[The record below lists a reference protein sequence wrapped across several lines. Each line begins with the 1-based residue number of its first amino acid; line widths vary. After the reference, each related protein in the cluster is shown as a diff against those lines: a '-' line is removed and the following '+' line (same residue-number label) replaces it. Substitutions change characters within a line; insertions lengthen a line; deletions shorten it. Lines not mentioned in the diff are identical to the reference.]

1 MADVAK
7 FAELLKALISPTN
20 AERQQAETLYQQAKA
35 GEADQLLI
43 GFCAVLAQ
51 PGLEE
56 AVRRQAA
63 VLLRQLVTLGSEK
76 DFVFARV
83 TAPNKQAIAAE
94 LLSRFKGEEDSKL
107 QKKIGEVVAKLA
119 ECVSDDDEKGW
130 LAPGQKGWPTL
141 LPEMLQMADCSQNP
155 NPNSCEAALR
165 LVKDLIQP
173 MREAVVNAQQVLG
186 GLIQNGL
193 GGENLKIKCAS
204 LLLICEMVGV
214 LDKKD
219 WAPLIATG
227 PILNSVLLQL
237 AQANQQDD
245 VQECLQAFVEV
256 ASIEPDFFKK
266 QLSDSLEPAKILSTL
281 VKTREGVEEGIRN
294 LALEWLVT
302 YSEKK
307 PKWIAKSAP
316 NFAPL
321 ALECC
326 MDLML
331 EVEQGDEALNEWA
344 TRMDDE
350 EGEEDSDELF
360 HSGEEAIDRVVEAVG
375 METLSSALFQLVGN
389 FTSQDAWQ
397 AKLAGLAA
405 IKQTVEYVEEASHI
419 DEMAKLLLAHVDH
432 AHPRVR
438 YTSLHAIGQLANDQ
452 APQFQDKWHQTVMP
466 VLLTKMDDQV
476 DRVAS
481 MAMSAFVSFG
491 EELDNTLMLQYANA
505 FMEKLVSRLKSTNHR
520 MVKEESITSIAVIAG
535 VIEKDFSTY
544 YDAIMPL
551 LKQLVMTAT
560 GEKENRLR
568 GKAFECM
575 SLLGIAV
582 GKEKFLPD
590 AQEAVGEMLKTPMEA
605 DDLQREYIK
614 EASERICK
622 CLKNDFAMFLPH
634 LLPKL
639 FSSLKMESE
648 DVAPNAGKDDDDEQ
662 FITVSTGEGKLVKVR
677 TSKFEELLQ
686 SVQLIHTFC
695 SEMEG
700 AYFDWV
706 QPTAEALLPL
716 LSATDEVTLLCDEAR
731 GAAFQA
737 WALLIKC
744 ARAGAKERGQSAQIA
759 QELLRT
765 FLQRTCAAMA
775 QDTDPDT
782 LRDAADGMAECLKN
796 VGPGSLGGAELLQLV
811 EQLFKFIDDSFERT
825 KKAEQDK
832 KQETAGAPAELQ
844 ADEDDQDTTLD
855 DEETCRRSLE
865 EALGATMEV
874 APQDFM
880 QCLPVCG
887 QKIEQWLSTKQHK
900 TLALFLACDLI
911 QHLKENSESVWPT
924 FMPAVF
930 QALQDSDPD
939 VRTPAAY
946 AINLASPLAK
956 FDEAAPSAFKFLG
969 QIVGGPAPKKRDDK
983 GKVALDNAVSALLVL
998 AKEKPTLCP
1007 AEIPVWQLVVSKL
1020 PLKEDEEEAKKV
1032 HKLVCDLLLAEHA
1045 GLLGGGNH
1053 IGPILSALAEVYK
1066 QENICEPDTD
1076 EKILKIFNGLKA
1088 NLGTWAASFSEKQQ
1102 KKVEKMLS

>member
-7 FAELLKALISPTN
+7 FAELLKALISATN
-20 AERQQAETLYQQAKA
+20 ADRQQAETLYQQAKA
-35 GEADQLLI
+35 SEPDQLVI
-43 GFCAVLAQ
+43 GFLAVLGNGAVD
-51 PGLEE
+51 E
-56 AVRRQAA
+56 ACKRQASI
-63 VLLRQLVTLGSEK
+63 LLRQLVTRGTEK

-83 TAPNKQAIAAE
+83 SAPNKQAVASELIARFQAE
-94 LLSRFKGEEDSKL
+94 GDPKL

-119 ECVSDDDEKGW
+119 DCVCDDDERGW
-130 LAPGQKGWPTL
+130 LAPGQKGWPAV
-141 LPEMLQMADCSQNP
+141 LPAMFAMADCSQNQ
-155 NPNSCEAALR
+155 NVSSCESAIR

-173 MREAVVNAQQVLG
+173 MRDGVVAAQAQLG
-186 GLIQNGL
+186 VIIQGAL
-193 GGENLKIKCAS
+193 GNSNVQIKCAA

-219 WAPLIATG
+219 WAPLVATG
-227 PILNSVLLQL
+227 PALNAIMVQL
-237 AQANQQDD
+237 AQENQQDA
-245 VQECLQAFVEV
+245 VTECLQAYVEV
-256 ASIEPDFFKK
+256 ASIEPDFFK
-266 QLSDSLEPAKILSTL
+266 QHLTSDLEPAKVLSSL
-281 VKTREGVEEGIRN
+281 VKTREGVAEGIRQ

-302 YSEKK
+302 FAEKK
-307 PKWIAKSAP
+307 PKWVVKSAP

-321 ALECC
+321 CLECC

-331 EVEQGDEALNEWA
+331 EVEEGEEALTEWA
-344 TRMDDE
+344 ARMDDE
-350 EGEEDSDELF
+350 EGEEDADEVF
-360 HSGEEAIDRVVEAVG
+360 HCGEESIDRVVEAVG
-375 METLSSALFQLVGN
+375 MENLSAPLFQLVGN
-389 FTSQDAWQ
+389 FTSQEAWQ
-397 AKLAGLAA
+397 SKLAGIAA
-405 IKQTVEYVEEASHI
+405 VKQTVEYVEEPAHI
-419 DEMAKLLLAHVDH
+419 DEMAKMLLNHVSH

-438 YTSLHAIGQLANDQ
+438 YTALHAIGQLANDQ
-452 APQFQDKWHQTVMP
+452 APQFQDKWHRTVMP
-466 VLLTKMDDQV
+466 VFLEKMTDPV

-491 EELDNTLMLQYANA
+491 EELDNTLMLEYAND
-505 FMEKLVSRLKSTNHR
+505 FMEKLVHRLQNSQHR

-535 VIEKDFSTY
+535 VIEKDFSRY
-544 YDAIMPL
+544 YDAIMPI
-551 LKQLVMTAT
+551 LKGLVMNAT

-590 AQEAVGEMLKTPMEA
+590 AKEAVGEMLKTPMEA

-622 CLKNDFAMFLPH
+622 CLKNDFAIFLPH

-639 FSSLKMESE
+639 FSSLQVESE
-648 DVAPNAGKDDDDEQ
+648 DVNPTAGKDEDDDN
-662 FITVSTGEGKLVKVR
+662 FITVSTGEGKLVKVH
-677 TSKFEELLQ
+677 TQKFEELLQ

-706 QPTAEALLPL
+706 EPTAKALLPL

-744 ARAGAKERGQSAQIA
+744 ARAGAKERGQPPTMA
-759 QELLRT
+759 QEMLRT

-796 VGPGSLGGAELLQLV
+796 VGTGSLGGQELLQLV
-811 EQLFKFIDDSFERT
+811 EQIFKFIDQSFERT
-825 KKAEQDK
+825 AKAELDK
-832 KQETAGAPAELQ
+832 KQEAEGAPVALQ
-844 ADEDDQDTTLD
+844 PDEDDDDTTLD

-880 QCLPVCG
+880 QCLDVCSSKM
-887 QKIEQWLSTKQHK
+887 QQWLATKQNK
-900 TLALFLACDLI
+900 TLALFLASDLI
-911 QHLKENSESVWPT
+911 QHLKEHSESLWPV

-930 QALQDSDPD
+930 EALQDADPD

-946 AINLASPLAK
+946 AINLAAPLAK
-956 FDEAAPSAFKFLG
+956 FDEAAPQAFTSLG
-969 QIVGGPAPKKRDDK
+969 NIVSGPPPKKRDDK
-983 GKVALDNAVSALLVL
+983 AKVALDNAVSALLTL
-998 AKEKPTLCP
+998 AKEKPALIP
-1007 AEIPVWQLVVSKL
+1007 PQIPVWQLVVSKL

-1032 HKLVCDLLLAEHA
+1032 HKAVCDLLLAEHV

-1053 IGPILSALAEVYK
+1053 IGAILSALSEVYK
-1066 QENICEPDTD
+1066 QENLSEPDTD
-1076 EKILKIFNGLKA
+1076 EKILKIFTGLKA
-1088 NLGTWAASFSEKQQ
+1088 QLPNWAANFSEKQQ
-1102 KKVEKMLS
+1102 KKIEKMLS

>member
-1 MADVAK
+1 
-7 FAELLKALISPTN
+7 
-20 AERQQAETLYQQAKA
+20 
-35 GEADQLLI
+35 
-43 GFCAVLAQ
+43 
-51 PGLEE
+51 
-56 AVRRQAA
+56 
-63 VLLRQLVTLGSEK
+63 
-76 DFVFARV
+76 
-83 TAPNKQAIAAE
+83 
-94 LLSRFKGEEDSKL
+94 
-107 QKKIGEVVAKLA
+107 
-119 ECVSDDDEKGW
+119 
-130 LAPGQKGWPTL
+130 
-141 LPEMLQMADCSQNP
+141 
-155 NPNSCEAALR
+155 
-165 LVKDLIQP
+165 
-173 MREAVVNAQQVLG
+173 
-186 GLIQNGL
+186 
-193 GGENLKIKCAS
+193 
-204 LLLICEMVGV
+204 
-214 LDKKD
+214 
-219 WAPLIATG
+219 
-227 PILNSVLLQL
+227 
-237 AQANQQDD
+237 
-245 VQECLQAFVEV
+245 
-256 ASIEPDFFKK
+256 
-266 QLSDSLEPAKILSTL
+266 
-281 VKTREGVEEGIRN
+281 
-294 LALEWLVT
+294 
-302 YSEKK
+302 
-307 PKWIAKSAP
+307 
-316 NFAPL
+316 
-321 ALECC
+321 
-326 MDLML
+326 
-331 EVEQGDEALNEWA
+331 
-344 TRMDDE
+344 
-350 EGEEDSDELF
+350 
-360 HSGEEAIDRVVEAVG
+360 
-375 METLSSALFQLVGN
+375 
-389 FTSQDAWQ
+389 
-397 AKLAGLAA
+397 
-405 IKQTVEYVEEASHI
+405 
-419 DEMAKLLLAHVDH
+419 
-432 AHPRVR
+432 
-438 YTSLHAIGQLANDQ
+438 
-452 APQFQDKWHQTVMP
+452 
-466 VLLTKMDDQV
+466 
-476 DRVAS
+476 
-481 MAMSAFVSFG
+481 
-491 EELDNTLMLQYANA
+491 
-505 FMEKLVSRLKSTNHR
+505 
-520 MVKEESITSIAVIAG
+520 
-535 VIEKDFSTY
+535 
-544 YDAIMPL
+544 
-551 LKQLVMTAT
+551 MTAT
-560 GEKENRLR
+560 SEKENRLR

-639 FSSLKMESE
+639 FASLKMESE
-648 DVAPNAGKDDDDEQ
+648 DVAPSAGKDDDDDQ

-700 AYFDWV
+700 AYFDWI

-744 ARAGAKERGQSAQIA
+744 ARAGAKDRGQPPTIA

-765 FLQRTCAAMA
+765 FLQRTCQAMA

-844 ADEDDQDTTLD
+844 ADEDDEDTTLD

-874 APQDFM
+874 APEDFL

-887 QKIEQWLSTKQHK
+887 QKMQQWLSAKQHR

-911 QHLKENSESVWPT
+911 LHLKEHSVSQWPV

-930 QALQDSDPD
+930 SALQDSDPD

-946 AINLASPLAK
+946 AINLASPLEA
-956 FDEAAPSAFKFLG
+956 FNEAAPQAYKLLG

-983 GKVALDNAVSALLVL
+983 GKVALDNAVSALLAL

-1007 AEIPVWQLVVSKL
+1007 AEIPAWQLVVSKL

-1045 GLLGGGNH
+1045 GLLGGGSH
-1053 IGPILSALAEVYK
+1053 VGPILSALAEVYK
-1066 QENICEPDTD
+1066 QENLCEPETDT
-1076 EKILKIFNGLKA
+1076 KILQIFNGLKA